1 MRKIRTA
8 ILISG
13 RGSNMRS
20 LVEAAQT
27 PDFPSEIVLVLSN
40 RPNAA
45 GLEFATQRGL
55 HSACVDHK
63 AFKNRADFD
72 AEMQKILVAH
82 RIELVCLAGF
92 MRLLTPDFANA
103 WRGRIINIHPALL
116 PAYKGLHTHERAL
129 ADNAKQHGC
138 TVHFVTPEMDE
149 GEIILQRAVPVLAQD
164 TPDTLAARVL
174 EQEHIAYPLALA
186 NVAMRLQICT
196 PLSNA

>member
-27 PDFPSEIVLVLSN
+27 PDFPAEIVLVLSN
-40 RPNAA
+40 RPDAS
-45 GLEFATQRGL
+45 GLEFATQMGINC
-55 HSACVDHK
+55 ACVDHK

-72 AEMQKILVAH
+72 AEMQKILMAQ

-92 MRLLTPDFANA
+92 MRLLTPDFVNA
-103 WRGRIINIHPALL
+103 WRGHMINIHPALL

-149 GEIILQRAVPVLAQD
+149 GEIILQRSVPVLAGD

-174 EQEHIAYPLALA
+174 EQEHIAYPEALA
-186 NVAMRLQICT
+186 SVAKRLQI
-196 PLSNA
+196 